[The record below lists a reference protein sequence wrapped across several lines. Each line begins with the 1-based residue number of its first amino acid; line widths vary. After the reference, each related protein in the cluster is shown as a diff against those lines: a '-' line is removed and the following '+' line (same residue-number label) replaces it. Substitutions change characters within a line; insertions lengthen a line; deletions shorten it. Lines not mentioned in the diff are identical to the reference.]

1 MKLILENFKKFEQ
14 KVLLEQKIKSFA
26 NQYKLFENQNKVLL
40 EWKVNLYK
48 ATPQNI
54 RDMIEKGFDMDPKF
68 YNKEKSIQ
76 FVKDLGNGDYEAG
89 MAELA
94 DRVKKLQ
101 TYTPPSGAPKRGDM
115 PVIPPEKGALDIAK
129 KLLNKGRIDV
139 RPPYASGDE
148 SPDLADKEESEKFGK
163 QGFGGEQEYQSI
175 AQIKDPKKRAKYAKQ
190 LKKKGALQDIA
201 ERAKNMATKEID
213 PKQFPNYGGPL
224 DKKSGQAVLNKGA
237 KDETGLGDNDAVR
250 VSPASIPAVKLFP
263 SQSQIWLAKALGMA
277 IGGVKGG
284 DMGAIISQD
293 NHILDGHHRWA
304 ATMIADPTAEL
315 GGVKA
320 ALDIGDLVPVLRNVG
335 DAMGFPRRA

>member
-14 KVLLEQKIKSFA
+14 KVLLEQKIKFFA

-48 ATPQNI
+48 ANQQNI

-68 YNKEKSIQ
+68 YDKEKSIQ
-76 FVKDLGNGDYEAG
+76 FVNDLGNGDYEAG

-148 SPDLADKEESEKFGK
+148 SPGLADK
-163 QGFGGEQEYQSI
+163 
-175 AQIKDPKKRAKYAKQ
+175 
-190 LKKKGALQDIA
+190 
-201 ERAKNMATKEID
+201 
-213 PKQFPNYGGPL
+213 
-224 DKKSGQAVLNKGA
+224 
-237 KDETGLGDNDAVR
+237 
-250 VSPASIPAVKLFP
+250 
-263 SQSQIWLAKALGMA
+263 
-277 IGGVKGG
+277 
-284 DMGAIISQD
+284 
-293 NHILDGHHRWA
+293 
-304 ATMIADPTAEL
+304 
-315 GGVKA
+315 
-320 ALDIGDLVPVLRNVG
+320 
-335 DAMGFPRRA
+335 